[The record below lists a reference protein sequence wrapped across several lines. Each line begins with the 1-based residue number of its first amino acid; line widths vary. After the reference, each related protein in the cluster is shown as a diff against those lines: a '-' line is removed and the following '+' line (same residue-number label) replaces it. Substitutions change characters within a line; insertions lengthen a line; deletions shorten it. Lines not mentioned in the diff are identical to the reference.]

1 MTNLKNK
8 APSNEPPAHPP
19 ASASAADNGDQAQ
32 YRENSD
38 VNSKIDSWIK
48 ENPKRWT
55 YIQGMTLDRAH
66 RTIALREMQ
75 DSERIQRFRQ
85 RVMNHIDRDPQRKQA
100 FEALV
105 KDLPAE
111 ERELGMVRLAT
122 EARRLQ
128 NRSQSRSHAMTPA

>member
-1 MTNLKNK
+1 
-8 APSNEPPAHPP
+8 
-19 ASASAADNGDQAQ
+19 
-32 YRENSD
+32 
-38 VNSKIDSWIK
+38 
-48 ENPKRWT
+48 
-55 YIQGMTLDRAH
+55 MTLDRAH

-85 RVMNHIDRDPQRKQA
+85 RVMNHIERDPNRKQA

-128 NRSQSRSHAMTPA
+128 NCSQARSESRSHEMSHG